1 MPCTRDQLTWILTWI
16 VSGCIMKIPIW
27 NWGLLNLNWKIK
39 GQKFLMFMI
48 WWARKKWI
56 ASKLVSNIWESHQW
70 VTRESLASHWE
81 VPCESSSSLSW
92 VTHKSPIS
100 HLWVSCMSLRSPF
113 WLWVIQESPGSLPLV
128 NHDHP

>member
-1 MPCTRDQLTWILTWI
+1 MPCTRGQLIWILTWI
-16 VSGCIMKIPIW
+16 ASGCIMKIPIW
-27 NWGLLNLNWKIK
+27 NWGPLNLNWKIR

-56 ASKLVSNIWESHQW
+56 VSKLVSNTYTIALSHPW
-70 VTRESLASHWE
+70 VTCKSLGSPLWVIQESTG
-81 VPCESSSSLSW
+81 SLSW
-92 VTHKSPIS
+92 VTLS